1 MTPVSA
7 SDAQPVS
14 VAEVQQV
21 KDNSTSSAPVS
32 TARSGPAPAPA
43 QPRITYTQEYIDF
56 LNKSLSSRT
65 PQEILEWAL
74 ISLPNL
80 VQTTAFGLTGLAIL
94 DMISKIREKRGLSEH
109 PVPLIFI
116 DTLYHFPE
124 TLALAEKASQT
135 YNAPLQIYTPSG
147 THTTSAFESLNGQN
161 LWQTDA
167 DTYDYLVKVEPGRR
181 AALENHAQATITG
194 RRRSQGASRAT
205 IPILE
210 LDSSVSPPMLKLNV
224 LATWG
229 YDQVWSYIQ
238 ENKVPYNVLHDRGY
252 KSVGDWHSTAP
263 TAPGENE
270 RDGRWKGQEKTEC
283 GLHKDY
289 FKMRSSYLAA
299 KKRKAAGAGIAGDD
313 AVLAEGEPV
322 MKKQDVSA

>member
-43 QPRITYTQEYIDF
+43 QPRITYT
-56 LNKSLSSRT
+56 KSTLTSST
-65 PQEILEWAL
+65 NPSHLQD
-74 ISLPNL
+74 P
-80 VQTTAFGLTGLAIL
+80 
-94 DMISKIREKRGLSEH
+94 REARPSEH

-124 TLALAEKASQT
+124 TLALAEKLPKPTTHPSKS
-135 YNAPLQIYTPSG
+135 TPPPEP
-147 THTTSAFESLNGQN
+147 TQHRLRIPQRPN

-194 RRRSQGASRAT
+194 RRGLKVHPVPQ
-205 IPILE
+205 
-210 LDSSVSPPMLKLNV
+210 SPSWNSTQAYPPHAQAECV
-224 LATWG
+224 GTWG

-270 RDGRWKGQEKTEC
+270 RDGRWKE
-283 GLHKDY
+283 
-289 FKMRSSYLAA
+289 A
-299 KKRKAAGAGIAGDD
+299 KGRWCGIAGDD